1 MEPVHPM
8 CRPRLGVGH
17 CGGASDSELDRS
29 EATAADVGTA
39 STASGYSSAGHS
51 RGVSVSPGGS
61 AMRGHAV
68 DAALDLIGSPII

>member
-39 STASGYSSAGHS
+39 SSPRYSSAGHS

-61 AMRGHAV
+61 AMHGHAD
-68 DAALDLIGSPII
+68 DAALDLIGSPMI